1 MFVWIF
7 CWMLAQADEVPATIG
22 FDSPLYELGMGVG
35 LSYAPDYPGADHSSL
50 WVIPFPFG
58 VYRGEILHS
67 DRRGGTRAR
76 LIKNTTLEFNI
87 SAGGGFP
94 SNSTANEAR
103 AGMPDLEWLGEIGPR
118 LMVDLWSDSAGR
130 LLRFGLPLRAAF
142 TSNFRRLTDRGYVYG
157 PEFMYEHPRAFG
169 TKFDAYLH
177 LTVNFID
184 RRFAS
189 YFYEVHPDFATP
201 KRERFDAHA
210 GYMSTELS
218 AGFMVPIHGESLR
231 LFTFGGV
238 ESLRGSAN
246 RESPLFRRDFDSS
259 VSMVLLW
266 IFAESKTRVHSED

>member
-1 MFVWIF
+1 MFALLFALLLIH
-7 CWMLAQADEVPATIG
+7 ADEVPVTTG
-22 FDSPLYELGMGVG
+22 LDSPLFELGMGVG

-118 LMVDLWSDSAGR
+118 LMVDLWSAGDGR
-130 LLRFGLPLRAAF
+130 LLRMGLPLRSVF
-142 TSNFRRLTDRGYVYG
+142 TSNFRRLTDRGFVLG
-157 PEFMYEHPRAFG
+157 PEIMYEHPRAFG
-169 TKFDAYLH
+169 TRFDAYLH

-189 YFYEVHPDFATP
+189 YFYEVHPDYATANRP
-201 KRERFDAHA
+201 QYDAHA

-218 AGFMVPIHGESLR
+218 AGFMVPIRGDSLR

-266 IFAESKTRVHSED
+266 IFAESQTRVHSED